1 MKTKISGQNR
11 RIETIDIAK
20 AITIFCVILG
30 HTTGN
35 LDTPLFRKVLYSFH
49 MPLFF
54 LLAGLSVKPQALH
67 GVKAWTAFLYKNL
80 LALMVSYFIWGLVYA
95 PFSYSNMPE
104 LFYGSWEALTR
115 MDTLTSLWY
124 LPCFFV
130 SRVIV
135 QVVIAAAENVVAYNI
150 VSWKCGAVLRWNC
163 FSGRRA
169 GT

>member
-1 MKTKISGQNR
+1 MRNKNNGRNR

-35 LDTPLFRKVLYSFH
+35 LDTPLFRRVLYSFH

-54 LLAGLSVKPQALH
+54 LLAGLSVKPRALR
-67 GVKAWTAFLYKNL
+67 GGRAWAAFVYKNL
-80 LALMVSYFIWGLVYA
+80 LALMVPYLIWGLVYA
-95 PFSYSNMPE
+95 PFSYNNLLE

-130 SRVIV
+130 SRMMVHVPCDREIRT
-135 QVVIAAAENVVAYNI
+135 AAP
-150 VSWKCGAVLRWNC
+150 GPLP
-163 FSGRRA
+163 A
-169 GT
+169 G